1 VPQGQI
7 ANRWA
12 VKLVP
17 GALACVLLLACGS
30 GTTAVKSGAGTTADT
45 LSGKEAEAFRHEL
58 ALNYPTYKSLKVGFT
73 LKGKVDNQE
82 LYYEGEMSA
91 TPAMLTIR
99 LTDAVFLSPLLTL
112 EIGENTVS
120 MKDHARNKKESIA
133 RKDYQWVELF
143 GRSFPVSFF
152 EPLMRGFVPA
162 DATAAQS
169 TYLRTPGGD
178 TQVRSLNDSYEAALY
193 FNDNRLRKIFYRDKL
208 RGEILIFQLG
218 TLFKTR
224 AYPQSMRIEH
234 SRTNDY
240 LTLNFKNLRVTGEP
254 ATKKK

>member
-1 VPQGQI
+1 M
-7 ANRWA
+7 
-12 VKLVP
+12 
-17 GALACVLLLACGS
+17 GALKRPLFALVCSLLVACGTGS
-30 GTTAVKSGAGTTADT
+30 EQTKSGAGAAADS
-45 LSGKEAEAFRHEL
+45 LSSKEAEAFRREL
-58 ALNYPTYKSLKVGFT
+58 AQNYPVYKTLKVSFT

-91 TPAMLTIR
+91 TPTTLTIR

-112 EIGENTVS
+112 EIGDNTVS

-169 TYLRTPGGD
+169 TYLSTPGGD

-218 TLFKTR
+218 TLFKAR

-254 ATKKK
+254 PAKKK